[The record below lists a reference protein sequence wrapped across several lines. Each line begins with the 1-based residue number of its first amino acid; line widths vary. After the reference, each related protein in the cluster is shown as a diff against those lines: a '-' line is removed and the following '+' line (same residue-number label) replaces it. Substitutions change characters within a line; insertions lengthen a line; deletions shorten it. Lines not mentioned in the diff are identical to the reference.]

1 LHKKVLQLL
10 ECPVCRTPMV
20 FDGEA
25 TDNRL
30 FNGYLKCMGG
40 HFYQVKEEIGL
51 VKDAKLSAK
60 EFEWKVDV
68 TDERKY
74 DEIQRKYASYLSDEL
89 KTALN
94 NLTDKLVQSVLDSCR
109 EVDYMVLDIASGMGR
124 LILQLASKSLENI
137 IVIGTDVSE
146 KPLRGAMNKAK
157 KGTVY
162 QKLSLIVTD
171 AKHLAFKKEALS
183 TVSSYFGFDNIPE
196 TILALNEIFRVLKPN
211 GKAIFSSIWLREDSK
226 SIKLA
231 EKYRVGQIASENR
244 LKRSLEKIG
253 FKLDW
258 IKEIY
263 SGVWPY
269 NPMDLLPVQ
278 GDEFSYVI
286 VQISKPNSA

>member
-1 LHKKVLQLL
+1 
-10 ECPVCRTPMV
+10 MV

-25 TDNRL
+25 TDNCL
-30 FNGYLKCMGG
+30 FNGYLKCMGD
-40 HFYQVKEEIGL
+40 FYQVKEEIGL

>member
-1 LHKKVLQLL
+1 
-10 ECPVCRTPMV
+10 MV
-20 FDGEA
+20 FDGES

-30 FNGYLKCMGG
+30 VNGYLKCAGG
-40 HFYQVKEEIGL
+40 HFYQVKEEMGL
-51 VKDAKLSAK
+51 VKDAKLSAR

-68 TDERKY
+68 ADERKY
-74 DEIQRKYASYLSDEL
+74 DEIQRQYTSYLSDDL

-94 NLTDKLVQSVLDSCR
+94 NLTDKLVQSALDSCR
-109 EVDYMVLDIASGMGR
+109 ESDNIVLDIASGMGR
-124 LILQLASKSLENI
+124 LILQLASKSPEKT

-171 AKHLAFKKEALS
+171 AKHLAFKNEALS
-183 TVSSYFGFDNIPE
+183 TISSNFGFDNIPE
-196 TILALNEIFRVLKPN
+196 TILALNETFRVLKPN
-211 GKAIFSSIWLREDSK
+211 GKAIFSSIWLRENSK

-231 EKYRVGQIASENR
+231 EKYGVGQIASENR
-244 LKRSLEKIG
+244 LKKSLEKIG

-258 IKEIY
+258 IEEIY
-263 SGVWPY
+263 SGVWPH

-278 GDEFSYVI
+278 GDEFSHVI
-286 VQISKPNSA
+286 VQISKPKNA